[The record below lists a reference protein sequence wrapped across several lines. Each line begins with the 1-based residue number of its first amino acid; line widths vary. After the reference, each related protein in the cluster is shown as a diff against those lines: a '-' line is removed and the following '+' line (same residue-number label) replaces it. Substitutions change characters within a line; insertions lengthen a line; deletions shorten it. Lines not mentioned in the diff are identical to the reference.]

1 MKIAIATDDRINIA
15 QHTGRAA
22 EFAIFAIENGTVVN
36 TEYLK
41 NDHTHHDHHHEH
53 GDLKHG
59 HDHNCENHDH
69 HGSNSPHANIVKQMK
84 GVDLFLVTHLGPHFR
99 VEVEAAGI
107 EYKSVRYNSI
117 EELLKEYLA

>member
-15 QHTGRAA
+15 KHTGRAV
-22 EFAIFAIENGTVVN
+22 EFAIFELENGKLIN

-41 NDHTHHDHHHEH
+41 NDHIHHNDHGNHQHSH
-53 GDLKHG
+53 N
-59 HDHNCENHDH
+59 HNCENHNH
-69 HGSNSPHANIVKQMK
+69 QGLSNPHANIVRMMK

-107 EYKSVRYNSI
+107 EYKSVKFNSI
-117 EELLKEYLA
+117 DDLLKEYMIEI